1 MGKIS
6 CYSFH
11 SLLCKDTSYKCP
23 SRGEKLFDC
32 MIMTETK
39 FEIITKLLK
48 NILYLQNYKYCKV
61 EKAFYRHHY
70 ANCCWM
76 DTKSVV

>member
-23 SRGEKLFDC
+23 SRGEKHFDC

-48 NILYLQNYKYCKV
+48 KHPVLTELQILQSGKGFLSSPLC
-61 EKAFYRHHY
+61 
-70 ANCCWM
+70 
-76 DTKSVV
+76 